1 MALCNLHYFSSALK
15 KMTAVTLI
23 LPEGEDGCGPFPV
36 FYLLH
41 GRLDDHTAWV
51 RRTNIERYA
60 QGLAFIVVMPDG
72 GRGFYT
78 DAQEGF
84 AYETAM
90 LELIAYIDQTFH
102 TDARREAR
110 VIGGLSMGG
119 YGALKLALKY
129 PDLFCSANSHSGALF
144 AAHSPFDPE
153 NPATAE
159 VMRIFGPHP
168 QGGPDDLFALAE
180 QIDRRVLPALRIDCG
195 TDDGLLDGNRRFHAH
210 LDALGIPHEYEE
222 FPGGHTWDYWD
233 RHVQEA
239 LAFHARVVGL
249 SSAS

>member
-1 MALCNLHYFSSALK
+1 MALCNLHYFSTALK
-15 KMTAVTLI
+15 KMTAATLN
-23 LPEGEDGCGPFPV
+23 LPEGEDGRGPFPV

-51 RRTNIERYA
+51 RQTSIERYA
-60 QGLAFIVVMPDG
+60 QRLAFIIVMPDA

-78 DAQEGF
+78 KAQEGF

-119 YGALKLALKY
+119 YGALKLALKH
-129 PDLFCSANSHSGALF
+129 PDLFCGANSHSGALF
-144 AAHSPFDPE
+144 AAHSPLDPA

-159 VMRIFGPHP
+159 VMGTSTRSAPAATAGTTGTGTCRRRWHFMRVSWASPACRD
-168 QGGPDDLFALAE
+168 QRCLLA
-180 QIDRRVLPALRIDCG
+180 PFTSG
-195 TDDGLLDGNRRFHAH
+195 
-210 LDALGIPHEYEE
+210 
-222 FPGGHTWDYWD
+222 
-233 RHVQEA
+233 
-239 LAFHARVVGL
+239 
-249 SSAS
+249 

>member
-1 MALCNLHYFSSALK
+1 MALCNLHYFSTALK
-15 KMTAVTLI
+15 KMTAATLI
-23 LPEGEDGCGPFPV
+23 LPEGEDVRGPFPV

-60 QGLAFIVVMPDG
+60 QGLAVIVVMPDG

-90 LELIAYIDQTFH
+90 LELIAYVDQTFH
-102 TDARREAR
+102 TDVRREAR

-119 YGALKLALKY
+119 YGALKLALKH
-129 PDLFCSANSHSGALF
+129 PNLFGGANSHSGALF
-144 AAHSPFDPE
+144 AAHLPIDPA

-195 TDDGLLDGNRRFHAH
+195 MEDGLLDVNRRFHAH

-222 FPGGHTWDYWD
+222 FPGGHSWDYWD
-233 RHVQEA
+233 RHVQGA
-239 LAFHARVVGL
+239 LAFHARVLGI